1 MHSSFSLNSLVY
13 YYLISNSQYIAYI
26 NTEQNLGIILFLN
39 EKEKFLFLI
48 KFRRNKRNFKKNMSP
63 PTAKKTKLE
72 AQKPN
77 FELANMLAELAD
89 YEKNVNRQIYKYNA
103 YRKAVRSIIDYP
115 VKITST
121 EDVKN
126 LVT

>member
-1 MHSSFSLNSLVY
+1 
-13 YYLISNSQYIAYI
+13 
-26 NTEQNLGIILFLN
+26 
-39 EKEKFLFLI
+39 
-48 KFRRNKRNFKKNMSP
+48 MSP

-115 VKITST
+115 AKITSI
-121 EDVKN
+121 EDTKN
-126 LVT
+126 LVFILFFLFKLILNVHLQVNILLINKRKEWVTELRKKSANIWIRAKFRN